1 MSSLKRKNTEID
13 ETLRPSDNLNKINS
27 RWNSIELLLAV
38 EGVKKY
44 GKDFQAIAESIG
56 NKTEAQIRTFFVN
69 YRRRYNLD
77 AVLKQHAAENV
88 QQENL
93 QNDSTVNAALGG
105 IKVNGQE
112 TEIMEVDLD
121 DESSPNH
128 KEIELKSNGDVSIIP
143 VDKVSQTFFFN
154 LLFFTAHNR

>member
-1 MSSLKRKNTEID
+1 MD

-77 AVLKQHAAENV
+77 AVLKKHAADNA

-93 QNDSTVNAALGG
+93 QNDNTVNAAALGN

-143 VDKVSQTFFFN
+143 VDKVSQFFF
-154 LLFFTAHNR
+154 LIFFLDH

>member
-13 ETLRPSDNLNKINS
+13 ETLRPSDSLNKINS

-38 EGVKKY
+38 EGVRKY

-77 AVLKQHAAENV
+77 AVIKQHAAENV

-105 IKVNGQE
+105 NKVNGQE

-143 VDKVSQTFFFN
+143 VDKVSQPSF
-154 LLFFTAHNR
+154 LFVVFHK

>member
-13 ETLRPSDNLNKINS
+13 ETLRPSDSLNKINS
-27 RWNSIELLLAV
+27 RWNSVELLLAV

-93 QNDSTVNAALGG
+93 QNDNTISTALGG
-105 IKVNGQE
+105 NKVNGGQE

-143 VDKVSQTFFFN
+143 VDKVIAHFLLLYFF
-154 LLFFTAHNR
+154 

>member
-1 MSSLKRKNTEID
+1 M
-13 ETLRPSDNLNKINS
+13 
-27 RWNSIELLLAV
+27 AV

-93 QNDSTVNAALGG
+93 QNDSVSAALGG
-105 IKVNGQE
+105 NKVNGQE
-112 TEIMEVDLD
+112 TEVMEVDD

-128 KEIELKSNGDVSIIP
+128 KEIELKSNGDLSIIP
-143 VDKVSQTFFFN
+143 VDKVSNF
-154 LLFFTAHNR
+154 H